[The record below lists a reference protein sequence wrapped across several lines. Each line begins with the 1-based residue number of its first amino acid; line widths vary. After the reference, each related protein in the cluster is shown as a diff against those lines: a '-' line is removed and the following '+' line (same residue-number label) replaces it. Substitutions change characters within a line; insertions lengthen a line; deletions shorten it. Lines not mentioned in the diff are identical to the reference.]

1 MKLSYGLKTNLLII
15 GLSVPGALFRAF
27 VLAMCWR
34 WFAVPIGAPVVGWAH
49 AYGLGVLATLG
60 TLTLPP
66 IKDREVADV
75 AAAEERDATAGERAL
90 YIASAVTRSWIVPG
104 LMLGFA
110 YVAHLAMGAP

>member
-60 TLTLPP
+60 TLTMPA
-66 IKDREVADV
+66 IKDRDV
-75 AAAEERDATAGERAL
+75 AEAAGSVEREATPQERAF
-90 YIASAVTRSWIVPG
+90 YAASTVTRMWLLPT

-110 YVAHLAMGAP
+110 YVAHLAMGTP

>member
-15 GLSVPGALFRAF
+15 VLSVPGAAFRAF

-34 WFAVPIGAPVVGWAH
+34 WFAVPIGAPAVGWAH

-60 TLTLPP
+60 TLTLPA
-66 IKDREVADV
+66 IKDRDVADAAGSVEREATTSERAVYV
-75 AAAEERDATAGERAL
+75 AATVSRMWL
-90 YIASAVTRSWIVPG
+90 LPS

-110 YVAHLAMGAP
+110 YVAHLAMGTP